1 MQSALRTGELTKN
14 QYVMRSKYIFLLF
27 LPLFMIAL
35 LPSCDESTGSVGI
48 GMIEDDDIVTP
59 GRKTFPIELENML
72 VDKDSVS
79 NKSLLAYVGKFT
91 DETFGELET
100 SYMTQLFCLDD
111 FRFDFDR
118 IVKDTV
124 WENGPGSAI
133 KSFDFK
139 DVSCYIDLRYDDF
152 FGDSINPCQL
162 EVYRLNKDLQ
172 ADDMESYADPEEY
185 YDKESGFLGRVAY
198 TAANTSLDE
207 DDRTATKDII
217 VALPEEY
224 ATEILNANYF
234 HPEYFSDAD
243 AFIENVFKGMYVRQ
257 SMGNGTILYVNNSS
271 LNINFTMY
279 VDSAG
284 VYPIKRKTP
293 GYTDQDSTSIYSVS
307 FNSTREVLQANQF
320 ANVFNERII
329 NDTEHAYMKA
339 PAGIYTS
346 VKIPIGKLASEL
358 AEDTIMGVRLSVK
371 AYRNEDGPY
380 EMDLPNDI
388 LLVKKSEAY
397 EFFRQNELP
406 DNLSSYVATLNTGDN
421 TYVFNNIASIITSS
435 IADYRTGNDGVI
447 DENAVEEYVL
457 IPVDVTVTSD
467 SSSSSTETTSVRT
480 TMKPIY
486 AKLPKSGNVIEVSY
500 IRLGGF

>member
-1 MQSALRTGELTKN
+1 
-14 QYVMRSKYIFLLF
+14 MRSKYIFLLF

-284 VYPIKRKTP
+284 VYPI
-293 GYTDQDSTSIYSVS
+293 
-307 FNSTREVLQANQF
+307 
-320 ANVFNERII
+320 
-329 NDTEHAYMKA
+329 
-339 PAGIYTS
+339 
-346 VKIPIGKLASEL
+346 
-358 AEDTIMGVRLSVK
+358 
-371 AYRNEDGPY
+371 
-380 EMDLPNDI
+380 
-388 LLVKKSEAY
+388 
-397 EFFRQNELP
+397 
-406 DNLSSYVATLNTGDN
+406 
-421 TYVFNNIASIITSS
+421 
-435 IADYRTGNDGVI
+435 
-447 DENAVEEYVL
+447 
-457 IPVDVTVTSD
+457 
-467 SSSSSTETTSVRT
+467 
-480 TMKPIY
+480 
-486 AKLPKSGNVIEVSY
+486 
-500 IRLGGF
+500 

>member
-1 MQSALRTGELTKN
+1 
-14 QYVMRSKYIFLLF
+14 
-27 LPLFMIAL
+27 
-35 LPSCDESTGSVGI
+35 
-48 GMIEDDDIVTP
+48 
-59 GRKTFPIELENML
+59 
-72 VDKDSVS
+72 
-79 NKSLLAYVGKFT
+79 
-91 DETFGELET
+91 
-100 SYMTQLFCLDD
+100 
-111 FRFDFDR
+111 
-118 IVKDTV
+118 
-124 WENGPGSAI
+124 
-133 KSFDFK
+133 
-139 DVSCYIDLRYDDF
+139 
-152 FGDSINPCQL
+152 
-162 EVYRLNKDLQ
+162 
-172 ADDMESYADPEEY
+172 
-185 YDKESGFLGRVAY
+185 
-198 TAANTSLDE
+198 
-207 DDRTATKDII
+207 
-217 VALPEEY
+217 
-224 ATEILNANYF
+224 
-234 HPEYFSDAD
+234 
-243 AFIENVFKGMYVRQ
+243 
-257 SMGNGTILYVNNSS
+257 MGNGTILYVNNSS

-320 ANVFNERII
+320 ANVFNESII